1 MSLWGCEQYE
11 SNGTGEGESRLV
23 KKIRVLQACNQ
34 LGIGGTEKTLQ
45 VFSKYLDRS
54 RFEVYACGL
63 QTGGVR
69 VQALEDL
76 GVTVIVKPADLTALV
91 RELKI
96 DIYHIHRAG
105 DYEPGTLPE
114 KQEGGARI
122 VETNIFEAFDQVQD
136 DLIDAH
142 VFVSKFSQNT
152 YLTRNPQRRNVRYEM
167 IYNPVDFDECSAGPK
182 SFGNTIGRRS
192 RADDQKW
199 HDVCINSLPKI
210 FRKVP
215 GVRCIFQGATARV
228 KGKLEKLGLSGQV
241 TILEPSLDVGS
252 FYRRIDVFTHG
263 SRVGETFGCVIAEAM
278 SHGIPVVTLSTPRRG
293 KSNAQ
298 AELVDHKVTGFVCRW
313 RWQYAGAVIELL
325 KNHEL
330 RETFGRRSREKAREQ
345 FEASRLTK
353 ELEQLYLDVLDT
365 RRG

>member
-1 MSLWGCEQYE
+1 M
-11 SNGTGEGESRLV
+11 
-23 KKIRVLQACNQ
+23 KKIRVLHACNL
-34 LGIGGTEKTLQ
+34 LGIGGTEKTIQ

-63 QTGGVR
+63 QNGGLR

-76 GVTVIVKPADLTALV
+76 GVPVIVKPADITTLV

-96 DIYHIHRAG
+96 DIYHIHRSG

-114 KQEGGARI
+114 KQEGCPRI
-122 VETNIFEAFDQVQD
+122 VETNVFEAFDHVQD
-136 DLIDAH
+136 DLIDGH
-142 VFVSKFSQNT
+142 VFVSQFSRDR
-152 YLTRNPQRRNVRYEM
+152 YLSRNRQRPGVRYEA
-167 IYNPVDFDECSAGPK
+167 IYNPVDFDECSGGPR
-182 SFGNTIGRRS
+182 SFGNTIGRCS

-199 HDVCINSLPKI
+199 HDVCLDSLPKI

-215 GVRCIFQGATARV
+215 GVGCVIQGATNRV
-228 KGKLEKLGLSGQV
+228 KTKLEILGLSGHV
-241 TILEPSLDVGS
+241 KLLEPSLDVAS
-252 FYRRIDVFTHG
+252 FYRQVDVFIHG
-263 SRVGETFGCVIAEAM
+263 ARVGETFGCVIAEAM
-278 SHGIPVVTLSTPRRG
+278 SNGIPVVTLSTPQRG

-298 AELVDHKVTGFVCRW
+298 AELVEHKVTGFVCRF

-325 KNHEL
+325 KNREL
-330 RETFGRRSREKAREQ
+330 RETFGKRSREKAREQ

-353 ELEQLYLDVLDT
+353 GLERLYTDILDT

>member
-1 MSLWGCEQYE
+1 M
-11 SNGTGEGESRLV
+11 

-34 LGIGGTEKTLQ
+34 LAIGGTEKTLQ

-63 QTGGVR
+63 KSGGLR

-76 GVTVIVKPADLTALV
+76 GVPVIVQPADLTALV

-105 DYEPGTLPE
+105 DSEPGTLPE
-114 KQEGGARI
+114 KQQGWPRI
-122 VETNIFEAFDQVQD
+122 VETNVFEAFDQVQD
-136 DLIDAH
+136 ELIDAH
-142 VFVSKFSQNT
+142 IFVSKFSRDR
-152 YLTRNPQRRNVRYEM
+152 YLSRNQPRTDVRYEA
-167 IYNPVDFDECSAGPK
+167 IYNPVDFDECAGGP
-182 SFGNTIGRRS
+182 SRFGNTIGRCS

-199 HDVCINSLPKI
+199 HDVCIKSLPKI

-215 GVRCIFQGATARV
+215 GVKCVIQGATDRV
-228 KGKLEKLGLSGQV
+228 KGKLEQLRLTERV
-241 TILEPSLDVGS
+241 TLLEPSLDVAS
-252 FYRRIDVFTHG
+252 FYRQIDVFIHG

-278 SHGIPVVTLSTPRRG
+278 SNGIPVVTLSTPQRG

-298 AELVDHKVTGFVCRW
+298 AELVEHNVTGLVCRW

-353 ELEQLYLDVLDT
+353 ELERLYGAVLDT
-365 RRG
+365 SRG

>member
-1 MSLWGCEQYE
+1 M
-11 SNGTGEGESRLV
+11 N
-23 KKIRVLQACNQ
+23 KIRILQVCNQ
-34 LGIGGTEKTLQ
+34 LGIGGTEKTIQ

-63 QTGGVR
+63 QNGGLR

-76 GVTVIVKPADLTALV
+76 GVPVIVKPDDLTALV

-96 DIYHIHRAG
+96 DICHVHRAG

-114 KQEGGARI
+114 KQQGWPRI
-122 VETNIFEAFDQVQD
+122 VETNVFEAFDDVQD
-136 DLIDAH
+136 DLIDGH
-142 VFVSKFSQNT
+142 VFMSRFSLDR
-152 YLTRNPQRRNVRYEM
+152 YLSRNRQRPGVRYEA
-167 IYNPVDFDECSAGPK
+167 IYNPVDFDECSEGPI
-182 SFGNTIGRRS
+182 SFGNTIGRCS

-199 HDVCINSLPKI
+199 HDVCVTSLPKI

-215 GVRCIFQGATARV
+215 GVGCLIQGATDRV
-228 KGKLEKLGLSGQV
+228 KAQLAKLGLTGQV
-241 TILEPSLDVGS
+241 KLLEPSLDVDK
-252 FYRRIDVFTHG
+252 FYRQVDVFIHG
-263 SRVGETFGCVIAEAM
+263 ARVGETFGCVIAEAM
-278 SHGIPVVTLSTPRRG
+278 SNGIPVVTLSTPQRK

-298 AELVDHKVTGFVCRW
+298 AELVEHKITGFVCRF

-325 KNHEL
+325 KNREL
-330 RETFGRRSREKAREQ
+330 RETFGKRSREKAREQ

-353 ELEQLYLDVLDT
+353 ELEQVYRDVLDT

>member
-1 MSLWGCEQYE
+1 M
-11 SNGTGEGESRLV
+11 
-23 KKIRVLQACNQ
+23 KKIRVLHACNQ
-34 LGIGGTEKTLQ
+34 LGIGGTEKTIQ
-45 VFSKYLDRS
+45 IFSKYLDRS

-63 QTGGVR
+63 KSGGLR
-69 VQALEDL
+69 VQALEGL
-76 GVTVIVKPADLTALV
+76 GVPVIVQPADLTALV

-105 DYEPGTLPE
+105 DSEPGTLPE
-114 KQEGGARI
+114 KQQGWPRI

-136 DLIDAH
+136 ELIDAH
-142 VFVSKFSQNT
+142 IFVSRFSQDT
-152 YLTRNPQRRNVRYEM
+152 YLSRNRQRSSVRYEI
-167 IYNPVDFDECSAGPK
+167 IYNPVDFDECSAGVK
-182 SFGNTIGRRS
+182 IFGNTIGRRS

-199 HDVCINSLPKI
+199 HDVCIKSLPKI

-215 GVRCIFQGATARV
+215 EVKCVIQGATDRV
-228 KGKLEKLGLSGQV
+228 KGKLEQLGLAEKV
-241 TILEPSLDVGS
+241 TLLEPSLDRAS
-252 FYRRIDVFTHG
+252 FYRQIDIFIHG

-278 SHGIPVVTLSTPRRG
+278 SNGIPVVTLSTPQRG

-298 AELVDHKVTGFVCRW
+298 AELVEHNVTGLVCRW
-313 RWQYAGAVIELL
+313 RWQYAGAVVELL

-353 ELEQLYLDVLDT
+353 ELERLYEAVLDT
-365 RRG
+365 SRG